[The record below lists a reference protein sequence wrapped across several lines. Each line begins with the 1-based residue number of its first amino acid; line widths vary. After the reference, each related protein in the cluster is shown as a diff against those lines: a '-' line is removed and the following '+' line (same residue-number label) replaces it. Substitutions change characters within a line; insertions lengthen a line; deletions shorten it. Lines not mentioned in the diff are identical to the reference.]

1 MESDSIRVFIRHG
14 NSLQYSC
21 PENPRKT
28 GAWWSIVHGE
38 AESDTTEVTKHT
50 HTQPGARTSASG
62 EKWERV
68 SLLFHQSD
76 EEAKIIL
83 PCPLWL
89 IEFSLKTAPSVSEL
103 FLHPPPCPG
112 RREPGGRR
120 MRKNPSGSI
129 ELCPHPVPPTGDLPF
144 TLLKM
149 SLFLIHP
156 SFKQTSAR
164 LALRLVEGKS

>member
-1 MESDSIRVFIRHG
+1 M
-14 NSLQYSC
+14 
-21 PENPRKT
+21 
-28 GAWWSIVHGE
+28 
-38 AESDTTEVTKHT
+38 
-50 HTQPGARTSASG
+50 
-62 EKWERV
+62 

-83 PCPLWL
+83 PCTLWL
-89 IEFSLKTAPSVSEL
+89 TEFSLKTAPSVSEL

-112 RREPGGRR
+112 QREPGGRR

-144 TLLKM
+144 SLLKM

-156 SFKQTSAR
+156 SFKQTSAK